1 MKLSTDSIRKYCSS
15 AWYPSEAWCL
25 QYNQH
30 LEKRLLFPLIEST
43 GSNYAAVDEMNNVQ
57 YFDEAENATKECR
70 QRIELNI
77 EKNEENKSE
86 DAKQLEENIAKS
98 NDGKI
103 KVPENM
109 LTNQSNITAAIA
121 GVVEGGANKLQ
132 AFQKWLKRDSI
143 GDTTATI
150 KKRM

>member
-1 MKLSTDSIRKYCSS
+1 MSTDSIRKYCSS

-43 GSNYAAVDEMNNVQ
+43 GSNYAVDEMNNVQ
-57 YFDEAENATKECR
+57 YFDEAENTIKESR

-77 EKNEENKSE
+77 SKGEENKPE
-86 DAKQLEENIAKS
+86 DVKQQQEDNVAKS
-98 NDGKI
+98 NDGKT
-103 KVPENM
+103 KVPDNM